1 MRYDLRRK
9 TATALVRRSFDT
21 RWHEE
26 DALDEYERRLD
37 SCRDR
42 WEHPLVLPIVL
53 LQVQLY
59 RTEEQ
64 VFANNGE
71 VLSLEA
77 HVDAVT
83 GTTGQANAEAY
94 RRRMLNKMTRPPG
107 PLKRLSTLKGKVGEK
122 INGGGRNQ
130 STAEYSQVDDT
141 MSLDPDNV
149 PPQTIHLMKEAHDVL
164 KGAIKLLDTLR
175 WMERA
180 LKLIMQAG
188 DDIDARLKEMRREA
202 AGDGDVDELDD
213 EEYDTMTL
221 HWHEMRQYVD
231 CIWRLCTSL
240 ETDRRMSELRCRA
253 QIDIVSSR
261 KPLSVSVRSL
271 FSVLTPHSRD
281 RSTRKWPRKT
291 IISTHAWPSPRQGTA
306 HP

>member
-1 MRYDLRRK
+1 
-9 TATALVRRSFDT
+9 
-21 RWHEE
+21 
-26 DALDEYERRLD
+26 
-37 SCRDR
+37 
-42 WEHPLVLPIVL
+42 
-53 LQVQLY
+53 
-59 RTEEQ
+59 
-64 VFANNGE
+64 
-71 VLSLEA
+71 
-77 HVDAVT
+77 
-83 GTTGQANAEAY
+83 
-94 RRRMLNKMTRPPG
+94 MTRPPG

-164 KGAIKLLDTLR
+164 KGAIKLPDTLR

-188 DDIDARLKEMRREA
+188 DEIDSRLRDMRHAA
-202 AGDGDVDELDD
+202 AGAGGDKGELED
-213 EEYDTMTL
+213 EEFDTMAL

-231 CIWRLCTSL
+231 CVWRLCTSL

-261 KPLSVSVRSL
+261 KSLAVSARIFL
-271 FSVLTPHSRD
+271 VLTLSFRG